1 MIYKVLS
8 VLYSTFVFLGPN
20 LESQLFKENF
30 QAVEYNWFE
39 Q

>member
-8 VLYSTFVFLGPN
+8 ILFSTFVFLGPR

-30 QAVEYNWFE
+30 QPVEYNWFE